1 MKNTIGRYPLI
12 AAMIAFVHLVPLTLF
27 AAGERETA
35 ETPERKISVM
45 MGSNRY
51 RDAYR
56 TMFDKIGTDHVIEM
70 DLQIIPD
77 EQFDNLIK
85 TKLATREVP
94 DIFLH
99 NAPEYYDAVRVEE
112 NCVDLTDQPWVSRL
126 TNPGMVIDS
135 SGRIWAM
142 PETSGSFFGAAY
154 YNKDVLNRLGIT
166 DPRPKT
172 YAEFIAILERIKAAD
187 SDVVPLFM
195 SDRDNWTTQIFM
207 AVGYSYALEDRTEE
221 VYRAIMNNE
230 LKFQDVPEFE
240 GILNDYLTLIER
252 ELVNPDHLS
261 ATYDD
266 ATAAVASGRAAM
278 IYNGEWVIS
287 SLEAEGASV
296 GAFPIP
302 WTDKDLLITG
312 RYTTGYFVPSAGD
325 NVELA
330 LEVLNAIAQPEYLG
344 IFFAEN
350 PAFTGIAGVDGG
362 DLNTD
367 VKAMVDSYLAA
378 GKTRYTMNDYMPELS
393 TLWTELWAYY
403 VDMAA
408 GVITPRE
415 TLVRWDERIAD
426 HMAAIGKPGW

>member
-1 MKNTIGRYPLI
+1 MSNTTRHWPVIT
-12 AAMIAFVHLVPLTLF
+12 AMIVIVHLVPLTLF

-35 ETPERKISVM
+35 EASERNISVM
-45 MGSNRY
+45 IGSNRY

-56 TMFDKIGTDHVIEM
+56 TMFEKIGTDHDIAM
-70 DLQIIPD
+70 DLQIIPN

-99 NAPEYYDAVRVEE
+99 NAPEYYDALKVWE
-112 NCVDLTDQPWVSRL
+112 NSVDLTDQPWVSRL
-126 TNPGMVIDS
+126 TNPGLVTDS

-166 DPRPKT
+166 DPQPKT

-187 SDVVPLFM
+187 PDVVPLFM

-207 AVGYSYALEDRTEE
+207 AVGYSYALDDRTEE
-221 VYRAIMNNE
+221 MYRAIMDNE

-266 ATAAVASGRAAM
+266 AIAAVASGRAAM
-278 IYNGEWVIS
+278 IYNGEWTIP
-287 SLEAEGASV
+287 SLEAEGASI

-330 LEVLNAIAQPEYLG
+330 LEVLNAIAQPEYFG

-350 PAFTGIAGVDGG
+350 PAFPGLAGIDGG

-367 VKAMVDSYLAA
+367 VKAMVESYLAE
-378 GKTRYTMNDYMPELS
+378 GKTVYQMNDYMPELS
-393 TLWTELWAYY
+393 TLWPELWAYY

-415 TLVRWDERIAD
+415 TLARWDERIAD
-426 HMAAIGKPGW
+426 HMATIGKPGW

>member
-1 MKNTIGRYPLI
+1 MNNTTRYWPVITATIVI
-12 AAMIAFVHLVPLTLF
+12 AHLVPFTLF

-35 ETPERKISVM
+35 ETPERNISVM
-45 MGSNRY
+45 IASNRY

-56 TMFDKIGTDHVIEM
+56 TMFEKIGTDHDIAM
-70 DLQIIPD
+70 DLQIIPN

-99 NAPEYYDAVRVEE
+99 NAPEYYDALKVWE
-112 NCVDLTDQPWVSRL
+112 NSVDLTDQPWVSRL
-126 TNPGMVIDS
+126 TNPGMVTDS
-135 SGRIWAM
+135 DGRIWAM
-142 PETSGSFFGAAY
+142 PETSGTFFGAAY

-187 SDVVPLFM
+187 PDVVPLFM

-207 AVGYSYALEDRTEE
+207 AVGYSYALDDRTEE
-221 VYRAIMNNE
+221 MYRAIMDNE
-230 LKFQDVPEFE
+230 RKFQDVPEFE

-252 ELVNPDHLS
+252 ELVNPNHLS

-278 IYNGEWVIS
+278 IYNGEWTIP
-287 SLEAEGASV
+287 SLEAEGASI

-350 PAFTGIAGVDGG
+350 PAFPGFSGIDGG

-393 TLWTELWAYY
+393 TLWPELWAYY

-415 TLVRWDERIAD
+415 TLARWDERIAD
-426 HMAAIGKPGW
+426 HMATIGKPGW

>member
-1 MKNTIGRYPLI
+1 MKDTIGRCPLI
-12 AAMIAFVHLVPLTLF
+12 AAVIVVVYLVPLTLF

-56 TMFDKIGTDHVIEM
+56 TMFDKIGTDHDIEM

-142 PETSGSFFGAAY
+142 PETSGTFFGAAY

-195 SDRDNWTTQIFM
+195 SDRNNWTTQISM
-207 AVGYSYALEDRTEE
+207 TVGYSFALGDRAEE
-221 VYRAIMNNE
+221 VYTAIMNNE

-240 GILNDYLTLIER
+240 GILNDYLILIER
-252 ELVNPDHLS
+252 ELVNPNHLS

-266 ATAAVASGRAAM
+266 AVAAVASGRAAM
-278 IYNGEWVIS
+278 IYNGEWTIAG
-287 SLEAEGASV
+287 LEGEGASI
-296 GAFPIP
+296 GAFP
-302 WTDKDLLITG
+302 
-312 RYTTGYFVPSAGD
+312 VP
-325 NVELA
+325 
-330 LEVLNAIAQPEYLG
+330 
-344 IFFAEN
+344 
-350 PAFTGIAGVDGG
+350 
-362 DLNTD
+362 
-367 VKAMVDSYLAA
+367 
-378 GKTRYTMNDYMPELS
+378 
-393 TLWTELWAYY
+393 
-403 VDMAA
+403 
-408 GVITPRE
+408 
-415 TLVRWDERIAD
+415 
-426 HMAAIGKPGW
+426 

>member
-1 MKNTIGRYPLI
+1 MSNTTRHWPVIT
-12 AAMIAFVHLVPLTLF
+12 AMIVVVHLVPLTLF

-35 ETPERKISVM
+35 EAPERNISVM
-45 MGSNRY
+45 MSSNRY

-56 TMFDKIGTDHVIEM
+56 TMFEKIGADHDIAM
-70 DLQIIPD
+70 DLQVIPD

-94 DIFLH
+94 DIFLI
-99 NAPEYYDAVRVEE
+99 NAPEYYDAVKVEE
-112 NCVDLTDQPWVSRL
+112 NIVDLTDQPWVSRL
-126 TNPGMVIDS
+126 TNPGMVTDS

-166 DPRPKT
+166 DPQPKT

-207 AVGYSYALEDRTEE
+207 AVGYSYALDDRTEE
-221 VYRAIMNNE
+221 VYGAIMDNE

-266 ATAAVASGRAAM
+266 AIAAVASGRAAM
-278 IYNGEWVIS
+278 IYNGEWVI
-287 SLEAEGASV
+287 
-296 GAFPIP
+296 
-302 WTDKDLLITG
+302 
-312 RYTTGYFVPSAGD
+312 
-325 NVELA
+325 
-330 LEVLNAIAQPEYLG
+330 
-344 IFFAEN
+344 
-350 PAFTGIAGVDGG
+350 
-362 DLNTD
+362 
-367 VKAMVDSYLAA
+367 
-378 GKTRYTMNDYMPELS
+378 
-393 TLWTELWAYY
+393 
-403 VDMAA
+403 
-408 GVITPRE
+408 VITPRE
-415 TLVRWDERIAD
+415 TLARWDERIAD
-426 HMAAIGKPGW
+426 HMATIGKPGW